1 MILQFDDTLLCELK
15 RYEGRW
21 ILLLAIGIL
30 TRKFDKVS
38 WCLLEWDKLTRRDR
52 IYLYVCSM
60 IKRPNDGEH
69 ENFCSLTSC
78 MRITSPSFFT
88 CALHLCSFFSQFYAL
103 TQLSNRL
110 LFTRWSSFHMLDR
123 ENCLIHRCMC
133 VCVCA
138 WRQRISKNVCEY
150 M

>member
-38 WCLLEWDKLTRRDR
+38 WCLFEWDKLTRRDR

-78 MRITSPSFFT
+78 MRLHRQAFLL
-88 CALHLCSFFSQFYAL
+88 ALCIYTPFSQFYAL
-103 TQLSNRL
+103 TQLSTRL
-110 LFTRWSSFHMLDR
+110 LFTRWTSFHMLLDR
-123 ENCLIHRCMC
+123 ENCFFHRC
-133 VCVCA
+133 VCVEA
-138 WRQRISKNVCEY
+138 EDF
-150 M
+150 